1 MIFYFMNENKKVLF
15 IINKYAG
22 TGYQSSVEGRII
34 SYCNAA
40 NIEATIEFTQGRKHA
55 TELAQQ
61 AALSK
66 VFDIVFAVGGDG
78 TVNEVAQGI
87 LHTKQ
92 TMGIIPNGSGNGLA
106 RHLGISMNFQK
117 SLSLINHH
125 SIVAMDSFLINERLS
140 VNVSGIGFDGH
151 VASLFAKGGKR
162 GLIGYTKFVLKEFF
176 SFNEFKVEADVDNS
190 TYKKTAFVI
199 AFANSSQFGNNARI
213 SPHASVCDGWLD
225 VCFIRKVPMTHAIN
239 FVQKMFIGKIDKTSW
254 VEIVKGKNMKLSFDQ
269 PMPFHVDGEAM
280 TSVRDFSITLLP
292 SSISM
297 TVPVAFANIV

>member
-1 MIFYFMNENKKVLF
+1 MNENKKVLF

-34 SYCNAA
+34 SYCNSA
-40 NIEATIEFTQGRKHA
+40 NIEATIEFTQRQKHA
-55 TELAQQ
+55 TEIAQQ
-61 AALSK
+61 AATSK
-66 VFDIVFAVGGDG
+66 IFDVVFAVGGDG
-78 TVNEVAQGI
+78 TVNEVAQG
-87 LHTKQ
+87 LVHTKQ

-117 SLSLINHH
+117 SLSLITNH
-125 SIVAMDSFLINERLS
+125 SKIAMDSFLINECLS

-162 GLIGYTKFVLKEFF
+162 GLIGYSKFVVKEFF
-176 SFNEFKVEADVDNS
+176 SFSEFQVEANIDQV
-190 TYKKTAFVI
+190 TYNKTAFVI

-225 VCFIRKVPMTHAIN
+225 VCFIRKVPITHAFD
-239 FVQKMFIGKIDKTSW
+239 FVRKMFIGKIDKTSW
-254 VEIVKGKNMKLSFDQ
+254 AEIVKGKNLNLSFDH

-280 TSVRDFSITLLP
+280 TPARDFSITLLP
-292 SSISM
+292 SSIAM
-297 TVPVAFANIV
+297 TVPLTFADNV